1 MNKKEIIMKLFT
13 VGPVQMFDETLDIA
27 SKQLPYFRDQ
37 KFSDMMLQMEKEL
50 KMLLHLKQGKV
61 VFLTGSGSAA
71 MESVVACCF
80 QSHHK
85 VLIINGGSFG
95 DRFVKLCA
103 CYHIPYDEIK
113 VPFPQAFSEDMLKN
127 IDGTQYDALLVNIHE
142 TSTGQLYPIDVLSAF
157 AKKHGLYFIVDA
169 ISSFLSDP
177 FDMECYGID
186 CAILSSQKALACS
199 PGISMLAFTD
209 TFYEKMIEPKD
220 DTCMYLSIKTHVE
233 NMKRGQTPN
242 TPAVGI
248 LLELAQR
255 IHQINICGVDQVI
268 LETKKKAMYFREQVQ
283 ALPVNIPKY
292 PLSHTLTP
300 IILPDHNA
308 EEVYQ
313 YLKDKANIYVTPN
326 GGELKHKMLRIGHLG
341 NLCLE
346 DYDILLRYLKEA
358 LA

>member
-1 MNKKEIIMKLFT
+1 MKLFT

-37 KFSDMMLQMEKEL
+37 EFSNMMSQMEDEL
-50 KMLLHLKQGKV
+50 KQLLHLKQGKAI
-61 VFLTGSGSAA
+61 FLTGSGSAA
-71 MESVVACCF
+71 MESVVACSF
-80 QSHHK
+80 RSRHK

-113 VPFPQAFSEDMLKN
+113 VPFPQMFSKDMLEN

-142 TSTGQLYPIDVLSAF
+142 TSTGQLYPIDILNDF
-157 AKKHGLYFIVDA
+157 AKKYGLYLIVDA
-169 ISSFLSDP
+169 ISSFLADP
-177 FDMECYGID
+177 FDMERYGIA
-186 CAILSSQKALACS
+186 CAILSSQKALACG

-209 TFYEKMIEPKD
+209 EFYEEMIAPNDEI
-220 DTCMYLSIKTHVE
+220 CMYLSIKAHVD

-248 LLELAQR
+248 LLEMAQR
-255 IHQINICGVDQVI
+255 IHQIKIHGVDQVI
-268 LETKKKAMYFREQVQ
+268 LETKKKAMYFREQIL
-283 ALPVNIPKY
+283 ALPISIPNY
-292 PLSHTLTP
+292 PLSNALTP
-300 IILPDHNA
+300 ILLPKDNA
-308 EEVYQ
+308 EAVYQ
-313 YLKDKANIYVTPN
+313 YLKEQADIYVTPS

-341 NLCLE
+341 NLSLK

-358 LA
+358 LV